1 MARALADGEVEAP
14 CFATLAGT
22 SRPAALRST
31 SRGPP
36 RAAPDGRDAAATAQS
51 APAST
56 GMVPFRLDTR

>member
-36 RAAPDGRDAAATAQS
+36 RATPDAAATAQS

-56 GMVPFRLDTR
+56 GMVPFRLDNR